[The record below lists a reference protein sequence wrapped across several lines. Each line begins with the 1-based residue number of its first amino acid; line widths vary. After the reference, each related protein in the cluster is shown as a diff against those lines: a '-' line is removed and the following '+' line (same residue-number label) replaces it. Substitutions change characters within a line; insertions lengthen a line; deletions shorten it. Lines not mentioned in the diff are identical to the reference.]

1 MIYVLYIYTIYIHIY
16 KCKSMH
22 VYIYTY
28 MHVCVYIHIYIYI
41 YIYMFARWRLS
52 AHRSIADLL
61 QGTLRCDCRS
71 SSHVFRVFI
80 KGGVQSER
88 GAVDWGSV
96 I

>member
-1 MIYVLYIYTIYIHIY
+1 MYYTYILYIYTYTNVKVCMYTYIHICMY
-16 KCKSMH
+16 VC
-22 VYIYTY
+22 IY
-28 MHVCVYIHIYIYI
+28 IYIYI